1 MSSDALLFR
10 VQFEGKPEYPGV
22 NCLSEI
28 DSNLV
33 NYSWKIVRMLYLHA
47 GLKGLSSPRILD
59 FGAGAGSLTD
69 IWEELTGLKPDCVE
83 LDPNL
88 RLLLRQKG
96 FNAVSS
102 ASELVGK
109 YDFIYSSNVLEH
121 IPNDQV
127 VLSDLS
133 TLLTPKGR
141 IGIYVP
147 AFQILY
153 TQFDYSIGHLRR
165 YRKKQ
170 LANKM
175 TTSNLK
181 VLHSFYSDSIG
192 FFSILML
199 KILGYNFSEGV
210 TRLNLI
216 KVYDKYLLR
225 VSTLFDFLGLRYI
238 LGKNL
243 FAVAEIQQSQ
253 LEKTVYD
260 FP

>member
-1 MSSDALLFR
+1 M
-10 VQFEGKPEYPGV
+10 QFEGKPEYPGV
-22 NCLSEI
+22 TCLSEI

-47 GLKGLSSPRILD
+47 GLKGLSTPRILD

-69 IWEELTGLKPDCVE
+69 IWHELTGLKPDCVE

-102 ASELVGK
+102 ASELIGK

-121 IPNDQV
+121 IPNDQA
-127 VLSDLS
+127 VLDDLS

-153 TQFDYSIGHLRR
+153 TRFDYSIGHLRR

-175 TTSNLK
+175 KNSNLK
-181 VLHSFYSDSIG
+181 ILHSSYSDSIG
-192 FFSILML
+192 FFSVLIL
-199 KILGYNFSEGV
+199 KILGFNFSEGL
-210 TRLNLI
+210 TRLRLI
-216 KVYDKYLLR
+216 KIYDNYLL
-225 VSTLFDFLGLRYI
+225 SISNLFDFLGLRFI
-238 LGKNL
+238 LGKNIL
-243 FAVAEIQQSQ
+243 AVAEKHKSQ
-253 LEKTVYD
+253 LETTTYD
-260 FP
+260 HL